1 MENHDSEKGQNSG
14 NHDSSQPKR
23 LVSDGSFP
31 GLAAELHAGG
41 SRTPS
46 PVHRIIDEDSYFSD
60 MILDSKNGK
69 NERKSVINPPTK
81 PRERSMTE
89 LTVKRE
95 RDDGFPKK
103 VPLELPKQTMEL
115 RNISGSIEFPLEK
128 IHETVTEERQHAQQI
143 RHEEI
148 KRKILMEKEN
158 ELKHGPRTTIIA
170 ARRATGSVA
179 NLTRKFVGLSTTV

>member
-1 MENHDSEKGQNSG
+1 MENHDLEKGQDSG
-14 NHDSSQPKR
+14 NHDSSQPMR

-60 MILDSKNGK
+60 MILDSKNSK
-69 NERKSVINPPTK
+69 DERKSISIPTK
-81 PRERSMTE
+81 PRERRMTE
-89 LTVKRE
+89 LTVKKE
-95 RDDGFPKK
+95 RDDGFPKRE
-103 VPLELPKQTMEL
+103 PLEPPKQTMEL
-115 RNISGSIEFPLEK
+115 RHISGSMEFPIEK

-158 ELKHGPRTTIIA
+158 ELKHGSRTTIIA

-179 NLTRKFVGLSTTV
+179 NLTRKFVGRSTMV